1 MHSRAELGRR
11 GEDLAV
17 AHLLAKGYRVLE
29 RNVRSRYGE
38 IDIVALDGDCIVF
51 IEVRS
56 REFSGVQPEE
66 SVTRAKQRRMANLGL
81 AYLQAHH
88 DPGAEW
94 RADVVAVE
102 FGLDGQPLRLDHHVN
117 AVEEE

>member
-1 MHSRAELGRR
+1 MHSRAELGRH

-51 IEVRS
+51 VEVRS
-56 REFSGVQPEE
+56 RQLSEVQPEE
-66 SVTRAKQRRMANLGL
+66 SVTHAKQRRMVNLGL
-81 AYLQAHH
+81 RYLQAHH

-94 RADVVAVE
+94 RADVVAIE
-102 FGLDGQPLRLDHHVN
+102 FGRDGQPLRLDHHVN
-117 AVEEE
+117 AVEEA